1 MKEPIAA
8 LRALEHKNYAYT
20 YAQSVM
26 TFDAE
31 TGAPAES
38 AAGRAEAVEVLSRA
52 QFDLL
57 TDPAVDTLL
66 DEAAAAA
73 GTEQEQAE
81 VRELRRMLGQIRP
94 IPADEYA
101 AFERLTQESVAAWA
115 KAKKAGDF
123 SIFAPYLEKLVA

>member
-66 DEAAAAA
+66 DEAVEN
-73 GTEQEQAE
+73 TE
-81 VRELRRMLGQIRP
+81 VV
-94 IPADEYA
+94 
-101 AFERLTQESVAAWA
+101 SV
-115 KAKKAGDF
+115 
-123 SIFAPYLEKLVA
+123 

>member
-52 QFDLL
+52 QF
-57 TDPAVDTLL
+57 TC
-66 DEAAAAA
+66 
-73 GTEQEQAE
+73 
-81 VRELRRMLGQIRP
+81 
-94 IPADEYA
+94 
-101 AFERLTQESVAAWA
+101 
-115 KAKKAGDF
+115 
-123 SIFAPYLEKLVA
+123 